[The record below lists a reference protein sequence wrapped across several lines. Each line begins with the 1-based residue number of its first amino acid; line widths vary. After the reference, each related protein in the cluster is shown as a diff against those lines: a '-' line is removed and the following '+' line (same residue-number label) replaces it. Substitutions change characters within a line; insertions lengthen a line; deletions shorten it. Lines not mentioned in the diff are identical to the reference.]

1 MKKIVIFGNSG
12 SGKTT
17 LATKLVNETGLAYL
31 DLDDI
36 AWASPGVRKSTEES
50 LKELNPFMDSPG
62 GWIIEGCY
70 GSLLEETTS
79 TCTEMYFLNPGIEAC
94 VRNNISRPWEPH
106 KYASEE
112 AQNHNLEML
121 QIWVNEYETRTDEYS
136 LSCHRNIFEGFTGE
150 KQEIT
155 SLSLS

>member
-1 MKKIVIFGNSG
+1 MRKIVIFGNSG

-17 LATKLVNETGLAYL
+17 LATKLVDETGLSYL

-36 AWASPGVRKSTEES
+36 AWASSGVRKSIEES
-50 LKELNPFMDSPG
+50 LKELNAFMDSSQS
-62 GWIIEGCY
+62 WVIEGCY
-70 GSLLEETTS
+70 GLLLEKTTDA
-79 TCTEMYFLNPGIEAC
+79 CTEMYFLNPGIETC

-112 AQNHNLEML
+112 AQSHNLKML
-121 QIWVNEYETRTDEYS
+121 QIWVKEYEARTDEYS
-136 LSCHRNIFEGFTGE
+136 LSCHRKIFESFAGE

-155 SLSLS
+155 SLS